1 MKATKTELKEGCVK
15 CKERREGQYIEAEI
29 STLHYNRDCVC
40 ITFNYQDWC
49 WSKKCLSFDNEVT
62 IERGTRIAQML
73 LVNYKQVQFEEVD
86 SFQRDDRGGFGST
99 GFDS

>member
-1 MKATKTELKEGCVK
+1 MKATETKLKEGCVK
-15 CKERREGQYIEAEI
+15 CKERRDGQYIEAEI

-62 IERGTRIAQML
+62 IEIQMIEFL
-73 LVNYKQVQFEEVD
+73 RWFDKKSMIDIKEELIKHINKEL
-86 SFQRDDRGGFGST
+86 
-99 GFDS
+99 